1 MLSELYEKAKD
12 INSFK
17 NNLCVVG
24 QWRESLSDNDKSVFD
39 ISLADTEF
47 STRRLFDLYKD
58 AGCTFGLSSLNEHR
72 NGKCGCR

>member
-12 INSFK
+12 LNSFE
-17 NNLCVVG
+17 NNNCVVG
-24 QWRESLSDNDKSVFD
+24 QWRATLSDDDKKVFD
-39 ISLADTEF
+39 LSIADTDF
-47 STRRLFDLYKD
+47 STRRLYSLYQD